1 MAEPTERVPMVG
13 LVEEI
18 TLLLLR
24 DEGGSFVRVP
34 TVSLRY
40 STAGAVLMELAD
52 ANRIDT
58 DLQHLFLVDATPTGD
73 ALVDPTLAEI
83 AAAER
88 QSTRYWIERTA
99 ERADDIRKRALAS
112 LVARGILTEQDERF
126 LWVFKTRRYSAT
138 EGQVRQEAK
147 LRLMAVLLSDDI
159 PDPRDVMLICLAD
172 ACGIFR
178 ALLSGRELAE
188 LTPRIEQVT
197 RLDLI
202 GQSVMRAIDDV
213 RTAVAAATAGHL

>member
-1 MAEPTERVPMVG
+1 MVG

-24 DEGGSFVRVP
+24 DKGGAFVRVP
-34 TVSLRY
+34 TWSLRY
-40 STAGAVLMELAD
+40 SVAGAVLMELAD

-58 DLQHLFLVDATPTGD
+58 DLEHLFLVDDTPTGD
-73 ALVDPTLAEI
+73 DLLDPTLAEI

-88 QSTRYWIERTA
+88 QNTRFWIEHVA
-99 ERADDIRKRALAS
+99 ERADAIRSAALAG
-112 LVARGILTEQDERF
+112 LVAKGILEERDERV
-126 LWVFKTRRYSAT
+126 LWLFKTRRYPAA
-138 EGQVRQEAK
+138 EGSIRQAVK
-147 LRLMAVLLSDDI
+147 LRLMEVLLSDDI

-178 ALLSGRELAE
+178 VLLSGKELAD
-188 LTPRIEQVT
+188 LVPRIEQVT

-202 GQSVMRAIDDV
+202 GQTMGACIDDV
-213 RTAVAAATAGHL
+213 RMAVAAATAGHL

>member
-1 MAEPTERVPMVG
+1 MVG

-34 TVSLRY
+34 TWSLRY
-40 STAGAVLMELAD
+40 SIAGAVLMELAD

-58 DLQHLFLVDATPTGD
+58 DLEHLFLLDDTPTGD
-73 ALVDPTLAEI
+73 ELLDPTLAAV
-83 AAAER
+83 AAGER
-88 QSTRYWIERTA
+88 QNTRFWIEHVA
-99 ERADDIRKRALAS
+99 ERADGIREAALGG
-112 LVARGILTEQDERF
+112 LVVKGILEERDERV
-126 LWVFKTRRYSAT
+126 LWLFKTRRYPTA
-138 EGQVRQEAK
+138 EGTVRQAVK
-147 LRLMAVLLSDDI
+147 LRLMEVLLSDDI

-178 ALLSGRELAE
+178 VLLSGKELAN
-188 LTPRIEQVT
+188 LVPRIEQVT

-202 GQSVMRAIDDV
+202 GQTMVRAIDDV
-213 RTAVAAATAGHL
+213 RMAVAAATAGHL

>member
-1 MAEPTERVPMVG
+1 MVG

-34 TVSLRY
+34 TWALRY
-40 STAGAVLMELAD
+40 SIAGAVLMELAD

-58 DLQHLFLVDATPTGD
+58 DLERLFLVDATPTGD
-73 ALVDPTLAEI
+73 DLVDPTLAEI
-83 AAAER
+83 AAGEP
-88 QSTRYWIERTA
+88 QNTRYWIEQTA
-99 ERADDIRKRALAS
+99 EGADDIRERALAS
-112 LVARGILTEQDERF
+112 LVARGILTEQDKRF
-126 LWVFKTRRYSAT
+126 LWVFKARRYPAV
-138 EGQVRQEAK
+138 EGHVRQEAK
-147 LRLMAVLLSDDI
+147 LRLMGVLLSDDI

-178 ALLSGRELAE
+178 ALLSGRELAD
-188 LTPRIEQVT
+188 LAPRIAQVT

-202 GQSVMRAIDDV
+202 GQSMVRAIDDL
-213 RTAVAAATAGHL
+213 RMAVAAATAGHL